1 MELTVTVT
9 LTVTVIESL
18 VHVLRVTNDDHDE
31 RTNERQIPRNSLSTL
46 ECLRHDAAEHV
57 LLFDLICRDCFFVC
71 HVRSARYV
79 QLHSLRACRVSV
91 SLLLVLTVRNLSE

>member
-1 MELTVTVT
+1 MTVT

-18 VHVLRVTNDDHDE
+18 VHVLRVTKDDHDE
-31 RTNERQIPRNSLSTL
+31 RTNERTNDRFHETLSLDS
-46 ECLRHDAAEHV
+46 RVSAHDAAEHV